1 MKYSLTETIK
11 DLSDSYSSKLWNR
24 YRKRTPADETEKETF
39 VLFDKYMDGY
49 NIRHFNMS
57 LKSNGAAYSVNF
69 SGFKVTE
76 NGRIATSVKSDIPLA
91 GANAFF
97 ELNYKSVKW
106 DNGVSDSVTVPS
118 GARRYAFSDIMKL
131 ISQQ

>member
-1 MKYSLTETIK
+1 
-11 DLSDSYSSKLWNR
+11 
-24 YRKRTPADETEKETF
+24 
-39 VLFDKYMDGY
+39 
-49 NIRHFNMS
+49 MS